1 VEEFVKLNQEIHG
14 GSFGGSDRDAVFEK
28 NTSGKGLN
36 GKSNGEQSIPVA
48 MKMIG
53 ETLFPFLFLFF
64 HVGNGSGNGKTDG
77 KTKSILRDIGNGT
90 NRSGTYRLRSR
101 TCQIRSGTPIYV
113 TT

>member
-1 VEEFVKLNQEIHG
+1 MEEFVKLNQEIHG

-64 HVGNGSGNGKTDG
+64 HVGNGSGNGKGGRENEIDITG
-77 KTKSILRDIGNGT
+77 YRERNNSIGNISITIGNMSNT
-90 NRSGTYRLRSR
+90 IGNTDM
-101 TCQIRSGTPIYV
+101 
-113 TT
+113 